1 MEKIGDVKDNL
12 FLMKQNLTGG
22 GGGGGTS
29 PNAAVTQALRERGT
43 MSQAEIVRLTG
54 LGRATVSRAVSELQ
68 RAGVVVDAGRTVTPA
83 GGGSGR
89 PATALTLNPKSGTCI
104 GVQLG
109 LTSIRAVLADVSH
122 TVLSSR
128 VAPLD
133 WDYSP
138 EQALDAT
145 ARLVEDVQ
153 NDAGV
158 NSDLLIGVGMAMPSP
173 VHPDT
178 GRVIRSS
185 VIGTWSGL
193 RVNEMF
199 EERLRRPVFVEN
211 ESKCAALAELT
222 WGAAK
227 GLSSFAYIKT
237 EAGVGG
243 AIVSDG
249 KLRRGVSGGA
259 GEFGHLTYDPNGP
272 MCRCGNR
279 GCFEVY
285 LSDWALLAPLTP
297 IHGETFTIDDAIR
310 LAQFGDKGCK
320 RLLVDASEIL
330 ARCLA
335 IACNVLNPQAIIL
348 AGSLLPAGDLV
359 MKPLRESLARHVLI
373 TLEHSEMGPT
383 TTLLTASLG
392 RDASALGAMGLALRQ
407 IGYSS

>member
-1 MEKIGDVKDNL
+1 
-12 FLMKQNLTGG
+12 MKQINAGG
-22 GGGGGTS
+22 GAGSS
-29 PNAAVTQALRERGT
+29 PNAAVTQALLERGIL
-43 MSQAEIVRLTG
+43 SQAEIARLTG

-68 RAGVVVDAGRTVTPA
+68 RAGLVVDAGRTLTPA

-89 PATALTLNPKSGTCI
+89 PAAGLTLNPKSGTCI
-104 GVQLG
+104 GVQLS

-122 TVLSSR
+122 TVLASR
-128 VAPLD
+128 VAPLE

-145 ARLVEDVQ
+145 ARLIAEVQ
-153 NDAGV
+153 SEVGV
-158 NSDLLIGVGMAMPSP
+158 NSDLLIGIGMAMPSP

-178 GRVIRSS
+178 SRVIRSS

-199 EERLRRPVFVEN
+199 EERLKRPVFVEN

-243 AIVSDG
+243 AVASGG
-249 KLRRGVSGGA
+249 KLQRGVSGGA
-259 GEFGHLTYDPNGP
+259 GEFGHLTYDLNGP
-272 MCRCGNR
+272 LCRCGNR

-285 LSDWALLAPLTP
+285 LSDWALLKPLTP
-297 IHGETFTIDDAIR
+297 IYGEDFDMSDAIE
-310 LAQFGDKGCK
+310 LAKAGDKGCK
-320 RLLVDASEIL
+320 RLLFDAAEIL

-335 IACNVLNPQAIIL
+335 TACNVLNPQAIIL
-348 AGSLLPAGDLV
+348 AGSLPPAGDLV
-359 MKPLRESLARHVLI
+359 MNPLREFLGRHVLI
-373 TLEHSEMGPT
+373 PLDHSDMGPT
-383 TTLLTASLG
+383 TRLLTASLG

-407 IGYSS
+407 IGDVYSG

>member
-1 MEKIGDVKDNL
+1 L
-12 FLMKQNLTGG
+12 
-22 GGGGGTS
+22 
-29 PNAAVTQALRERGT
+29 
-43 MSQAEIVRLTG
+43 SQAEIARLTG
-54 LGRATVSRAVSELQ
+54 LGRATVSRSVAALQ
-68 RAGVVVDAGRTVTPA
+68 RIGVVVDAGRTVGPA

-89 PATALTLNPKSGTCI
+89 PAAALTLNPNSGTCI

-122 TVLSSR
+122 TVLASR

-145 ARLVEDVQ
+145 ARLVQDVQ
-153 NDAGV
+153 NEAGV

-173 VHPDT
+173 VHPET

-185 VIGTWSGL
+185 VVGTWSGL

-243 AIVSDG
+243 AVVAGG
-249 KLRRGVSGGA
+249 KLQRGVSGGA

-272 MCRCGNR
+272 LCRCGNR
-279 GCFEVY
+279 GCFELY
-285 LSDWALLAPLTP
+285 LSDWALLAPLTH
-297 IHGETFTIDDAIR
+297 IHGDAFIMNDAIA
-310 LAQFGDKGCK
+310 LAKAGDKGCQ
-320 RLLVDASEIL
+320 RLLSDAAQIL

-335 IACNVLNPQAIIL
+335 TACNVLNPEAIVL
-348 AGSLLPAGDLV
+348 AGSLLPAEELLF
-359 MKPLRESLARHVLI
+359 KPLREFLARHVLI
-373 TLEHSEMGPT
+373 PLGHSEMGPT
-383 TTLLTASLG
+383 TTLLTAALG

-407 IGYSS
+407 IGDAS